1 MVEVLREK
9 GTTDTKLY
17 PTGLQRMSA
26 SDGLPPRQPSQVG
39 DATETTSSFMIAIWL
54 PRRVT
59 SRLKGSQFTKHRGN
73 QFRDRGM
80 NVHRSL
86 HYSIWATRVMGRVPI
101 NTRRPDPRASRSVIP
116 HRPSGGSIYRL

>member
-9 GTTDTKLY
+9 GTTDTELY
-17 PTGLQRMSA
+17 PTGLRRMSA

-86 HYSIWATRVMGRVPI
+86 HYSIWRTRVHHVQHAMNHFIAADAENRCSQ
-101 NTRRPDPRASRSVIP
+101 D
-116 HRPSGGSIYRL
+116 LF